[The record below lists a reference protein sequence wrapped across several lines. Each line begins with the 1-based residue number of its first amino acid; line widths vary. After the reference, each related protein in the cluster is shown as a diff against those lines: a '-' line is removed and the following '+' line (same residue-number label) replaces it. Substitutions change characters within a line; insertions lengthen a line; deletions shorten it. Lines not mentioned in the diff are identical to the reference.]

1 MAHFASFSPHRA
13 ALCVWQPARA
23 PRRGAIRRVLYWPS
37 NARTPGRPERA
48 WARSLHDA
56 GCRRHRASRR
66 AGGATLFHPLFQPK
80 EKARMQWTTPSYTDV
95 RLGFEI
101 VMYVATR

>member
-1 MAHFASFSPHRA
+1 MPA
-13 ALCVWQPARA
+13 AVDT
-23 PRRGAIRRVLYWPS
+23 G
-37 NARTPGRPERA
+37 
-48 WARSLHDA
+48 
-56 GCRRHRASRR
+56 ASRR